1 MHHRER
7 RELYEPLH
15 EASFLLFLRAW
26 VEFAVTCVHRAL
38 RGDFRSGKIVFF
50 FFFLFFFKHANFD
63 DLHVDRETED
73 LEYPRLM
80 SEGTISMPV
89 SRWMNVAMD
98 P

>member
-1 MHHRER
+1 M
-7 RELYEPLH
+7 
-15 EASFLLFLRAW
+15 
-26 VEFAVTCVHRAL
+26 EFAVTCVHRAL

-50 FFFLFFFKHANFD
+50 FFSFFFKHANFD

-73 LEYPRLM
+73 LEYSRLM